1 MIKSWSGHSKK
12 IMFNRDRW
20 QEYMKPFVRIAQDFL
35 SGFTVA
41 LGIFIFIVLFGFG
54 NGLKN
59 TFKQFFLDDATNTL
73 WVSPVRLLNLI
84 EDSKLTEE

>member
-1 MIKSWSGHSKK
+1 
-12 IMFNRDRW
+12 MFNRDRW
-20 QEYMKPFVRIAQDFL
+20 QEIFETIRKNRLRTFL

-59 TFKQFFLDDATNTL
+59 TFKQFFLDDATNTCL
-73 WVSPVRLLNLI
+73 LYTSPSPR
-84 EDSKLTEE
+84 D